1 MPFASD
7 LELLIRARYPLIYIL
22 TSEELRASEIV
33 AEIATHRQ
41 KRLYEWTCTGGL
53 VPSGTSVQSRQRNPA
68 TRDPMVA
75 LEQVLEQIEPAIFL
89 FKDFHPFLARNN
101 HTVVRKLRDI
111 ALHLKNSHK
120 TLLFL
125 SPLLELPPELE
136 KETTVLNLPLP
147 DREDLDGLLNRILQD
162 LASLKQLSVELD
174 SVGRN
179 RLLDGALGLTLGEAE
194 NVFARILVKHGRLGG
209 DLLGEVLAEKQQ
221 LIRKNG
227 LLEYLGSG
235 ETFEDLGG
243 LQSLKH
249 WLSQRACAFG
259 SEARDFGLPSPK
271 GILLLGVQGC
281 GKSLSAKAIS
291 TAWQL
296 PLLRFDMGRMFG
308 SFVGS
313 SEENVRRAIAV
324 AESVAPAI
332 LWIDEID
339 KAFAGTQG
347 SGATDGGTA
356 ARVFGTLLTWL
367 AEKSSPVFVVAT
379 ANSIAHLPPELLR
392 KGRFD
397 EIFFV
402 DLPTEPERVEILAVH
417 IRRRGRDPIVF
428 DLPHLAHISEGF
440 SGAELEQAV
449 ISGLFEAF
457 ASRENLA
464 SDHIANAIAS
474 TVPLARTMHEQ
485 ITQLR
490 DWASGR
496 ARMAGA
502 GIL

>member
-1 MPFASD
+1 MSFAAD

-22 TSEELRASEIV
+22 TSEELRAAEIV
-33 AEIATHRQ
+33 ADIASHRQ

-53 VPSGTSVQSRQRNPA
+53 VPAGTSIQSRQRNAA

-75 LEQVLEQIEPAIFL
+75 LEQVLEQVEPAIFL
-89 FKDFHPFLARNN
+89 FKDFHPFLSRNN

-147 DREDLDGLLNRILQD
+147 DRDDLNALLDRILQD
-162 LASLKQLSVELD
+162 LAAVKQISLDLD
-174 SVGRN
+174 SDGRN

-209 DLLGEVLAEKQQ
+209 DLLGEVLVEKQQ

-227 LLEYLGSG
+227 LLEYLGTG
-235 ETFEDLGG
+235 ESFEDLGG

-249 WLSQRACAFG
+249 WLAQRACAFG
-259 SEARDFGLPSPK
+259 PEARAFGLPSPK

-308 SFVGS
+308 SYVGS

-339 KAFAGTQG
+339 KAFAGTQS

-367 AEKSSPVFVVAT
+367 AEKSTPVFVVAT

-402 DLPTEPERVEILAVH
+402 DLPTEMERAEILAVH
-417 IRRRGRDPIVF
+417 LRRRGRDPVIF
-428 DLPHLAHISEGF
+428 DLEHLAQISEGF

-464 SDHIANAIAS
+464 SDHIANAIGT
-474 TVPLARTMHEQ
+474 TVPLARTLHES

-490 DWASGR
+490 DWANGR
-496 ARMAGA
+496 ARLAG
-502 GIL
+502 G